1 VHRAR
6 ELHDLAALDAEL
18 ELGALLA
25 ERSPTHYLPRYRM
38 VTFTHLPYAY
48 ALERGRAQ
56 DVLVEQLLRGHEAV
70 DSVDLDAAVRTL
82 EATLPPLP
90 RQAFER
96 G

>member
-1 VHRAR
+1 
-6 ELHDLAALDAEL
+6 
-18 ELGALLA
+18 
-25 ERSPTHYLPRYRM
+25 
-38 VTFTHLPYAY
+38 
-48 ALERGRAQ
+48 
-56 DVLVEQLLRGHEAV
+56 VLVEQLLRGHEAV